1 MIENKIDTIL
11 IKKNSP
17 FIEVCNNCNKKIMKD
32 EVFFFEVGKY
42 NHLHSLISRR
52 FCFKCYSKFG
62 EKKLLGYD

>member
-11 IKKNSP
+11 VKKSSP
-17 FIEVCNNCNKKIMKD
+17 FIEVCNNCNKKILKD
-32 EVFFFEVGKY
+32 EVFFFEIGKS

-62 EKKLLGYD
+62 ENKLLGKE